1 MSLITLKMQSK
12 NIFYHIL
19 VSRLTP
25 LIKVG
30 VKTYFTN
37 RKELT
42 ESFHLD
48 NFSTHSCIQPERQSL
63 KDLNPAKIPF
73 HSSTDA
79 IAYAIHLYTNAT
91 NFVCYVSTRNSLS
104 HFYSSHGLQ
113 NTLVWC
119 RLTWEQHFANYRTPA
134 VKQEAAH
141 LSNKG
146 ERAGRRRVNEVVLSG
161 CDTQEVDVFGSGG
174 ARKWTAKG
182 EWLLHLLLPDLL
194 LLLQSFICTEKSPV

>member
-1 MSLITLKMQSK
+1 MEQITWHSLLSHYVTFSVVTLNLSYSYFTRLLSNSLNIRGMSLITLKMQSK
-12 NIFYHIL
+12 DIFYHIL
-19 VSRLTP
+19 VSRLMR

-48 NFSTHSCIQPERQSL
+48 NISTHSCIQPERQSL
-63 KDLNPAKIPF
+63 KDLNPAKIQF

-91 NFVCYVSTRNSLS
+91 NSVCYVSTRNSLS

-119 RLTWEQHFANYRTPA
+119 RLT
-134 VKQEAAH
+134 
-141 LSNKG
+141 
-146 ERAGRRRVNEVVLSG
+146 
-161 CDTQEVDVFGSGG
+161 
-174 ARKWTAKG
+174 
-182 EWLLHLLLPDLL
+182 
-194 LLLQSFICTEKSPV
+194 